1 MAVGIRVIQYIK
13 ICLKQMTCDIKAETG
28 AGFNIISF
36 FNIEVCMPVMG
47 IHTFQSNIDY
57 RAYVYGSI
65 IPIRTN
71 NFSPQTEILYIY
83 LKPRKKLYIYTYAL

>member
-1 MAVGIRVIQYIK
+1 MAAGIRVIQYIK
-13 ICLKQMTCDIKAETG
+13 ICLKYMTCDIKAETG

-65 IPIRTN
+65 SHDEPII
-71 NFSPQTEILYIY
+71 SLPKQKSYIF
-83 LKPRKKLYIYTYAL
+83 I